1 MLKKL
6 LLLSLFIS
14 SVYSQN
20 ILWHANYDK
29 ALIKAHKEN
38 KNLFVFLVNANKASK
53 NVLAQLYKEKTLIKK
68 LNQEY
73 ISILINVNY
82 KTTYPIELY
91 YTTSFPTMF
100 IANAKVELMLADPVY
115 TIPALKKTL
124 QQLNK

>member
-6 LLLSLFIS
+6 LLLCLFIS
-14 SVYSQN
+14 SLFSQN
-20 ILWHANYDK
+20 ILWHSNYDK

-38 KNLFVFLVNANKASK
+38 KNLFVFLVNGNQASK
-53 NVLAQLYKEKTLIKK
+53 NILTQLYKEKSLIEK

-73 ISILINVNY
+73 ISILVNVNY

-100 IANAKVELMLADPVY
+100 LANAKLELMLADPIF
-115 TIPALKKTL
+115 TLPTLKQTL
-124 QQLNK
+124 KVLSQ